1 MPQIT
6 GPLTINDGTATPVA
20 KSFAPQRVSPDL
32 SVFTERSAP
41 ISAGYARLG
50 VAYDP
55 ANSKRQ
61 THPVD
66 VSLDLPIVESV
77 NGINVVTKKGLFKG
91 YFVIPDTFTAQNR
104 ADLAAFVANALDVTA
119 VRGVVKDL
127 DPMY

>member
-1 MPQIT
+1 
-6 GPLTINDGTATPVA
+6 
-20 KSFAPQRVSPDL
+20 
-32 SVFTERSAP
+32 
-41 ISAGYARLG
+41 
-50 VAYDP
+50 
-55 ANSKRQ
+55 
-61 THPVD
+61 VD